1 VPIADIGA
9 VILKHLAPLYMF
21 SFTTTI
27 RKVLLIRSLL
37 VVSTRTAAFP
47 SSRDFNNLHQRSE
60 SAFFAVPYCTS
71 NNQLRIGG
79 LPRNNQYQVLFK
91 PAATFN
97 TMPPKRAASK
107 MSAAATA
114 DDAVSN
120 DDADESK
127 PKPLKG
133 SAATTKKS
141 KVVATEKKETKKKA
155 APKKKATPKEKVAK
169 GAESPSDDDDD
180 AKPKAKKKAAPK
192 KKASPKKKVAKGTE
206 SSSDEEP
213 PKAKKKAT
221 PKKRKSK
228 STTSDSEDDDSSTT
242 KTTKKK
248 KSSSSPK
255 KKAKAADHQRW
266 TERMPL
272 TRLWN
277 PETAMTSKGSY
288 TFTVISWNVA
298 GLRAFIKKQPDA
310 LANLAQRYQADVI
323 CLQEHKLQDVH
334 LDDPKLKIREHFEEK
349 LGGFESHWSYSTT
362 KKGYSGT
369 AMFIRKRG
377 GGGDDASKKGK
388 KQAKIGAFFTSKN
401 KEGDEA
407 TKGDSIGDIPVSH
420 LQPLNVMTE
429 LGLPKHD
436 GEGRTVTAEFPLFHL
451 TNVYVPNSGQK
462 LDRLGYRTEEWDTD
476 FLNKMQQLEKGKPVI
491 WLGDLNVAHNE
502 KDTWNEGAKH
512 LVKSAGTTPQE
523 RASFDQQLGAG
534 FVDAFRHLHQDAMG
548 HYSYWSQRA
557 GNREPNKGL
566 RLDYFI
572 CSKDLMEDDDDRKVV
587 VRDSYMV
594 PDELGSDHCP
604 IVLEIEIKK

>member
-1 VPIADIGA
+1 
-9 VILKHLAPLYMF
+9 LKHLVAPLYMF

-47 SSRDFNNLHQRSE
+47 SSRVFNNLHQRSE
-60 SAFFAVPYCTS
+60 SAFFAVPCCTS
-71 NNQLRIGG
+71 NNQLRIG
-79 LPRNNQYQVLFK
+79 QYQVLFK

-97 TMPPKRAASK
+97 TMRPKRAASK

-114 DDAVSN
+114 DDDVSN
-120 DDADESK
+120 DDKDEST

-155 APKKKATPKEKVAK
+155 APKKEGHTEKEVVK
-169 GAESPSDDDDD
+169 GAESSSDDDDD
-180 AKPKAKKKAAPK
+180 AK
-192 KKASPKKKVAKGTE
+192 
-206 SSSDEEP
+206 

-242 KTTKKK
+242 KKTKKK
-248 KSSSSPK
+248 KSSSSSPK

-310 LANLAQRYQADVI
+310 LANLAERYQADVI

-369 AMFIRKRG
+369 AMFIRKR

-523 RASFDQQLGAG
+523 RASFDRQLGAG

-587 VRDSYMV
+587 VRDSYIV
-594 PDELGSDHCP
+594 PDEVGSDHCP
-604 IVLEIEIKK
+604 IVLEIEMKK

>member
-1 VPIADIGA
+1 
-9 VILKHLAPLYMF
+9 
-21 SFTTTI
+21 
-27 RKVLLIRSLL
+27 
-37 VVSTRTAAFP
+37 
-47 SSRDFNNLHQRSE
+47 
-60 SAFFAVPYCTS
+60 
-71 NNQLRIGG
+71 
-79 LPRNNQYQVLFK
+79 
-91 PAATFN
+91 
-97 TMPPKRAASK
+97 

-114 DDAVSN
+114 DNDDVSN
-120 DDADESK
+120 DDTDESK
-127 PKPLKG
+127 PKALKG
-133 SAATTKKS
+133 SAAAATKKP
-141 KVVATEKKETKKKA
+141 KDAATEKHEPKTKKKT
-155 APKKKATPKEKVAK
+155 ATT
-169 GAESPSDDDDD
+169 
-180 AKPKAKKKAAPK
+180 K
-192 KKASPKKKVAKGTE
+192 KKASPKKKVAKGAE
-206 SSSDEEP
+206 SSSSENDNSDDEKP
-213 PKAKKKAT
+213 KAKAKKKAT
-221 PKKRKSK
+221 PKKRKSN
-228 STTSDSEDDDSSTT
+228 STTSSSSDSEDDNNSTT
-242 KTTKKK
+242 SKKKKTTKKK
-248 KSSSSPK
+248 ASPKK

-266 TERMPL
+266 TERTPL

-277 PETAMTSKGSY
+277 PETAMTSNGSY

-310 LANLAQRYQADVI
+310 LANLAERYQADVI

-377 GGGDDASKKGK
+377 GGGGGDDDASKKGK

-401 KEGDEA
+401 KEDGGA
-407 TKGDSIGDIPVSH
+407 TTGDSIGDIPVSN
-420 LQPLNVMTE
+420 LQPMNVMTE

-436 GEGRTVTAEFPLFHL
+436 GEGRTVTAEFPLFYL

-476 FLNKMQQLEKGKPVI
+476 FLNKMQEFEKGKPVI

-523 RASFDQQLGAG
+523 RASFDRQLGAG

-572 CSKDLMEDDDDRKVV
+572 CSKDLMEDGDGRRVV
-587 VRDSYMV
+587 VRDSYIV

-604 IVLEIEIKK
+604 IVLEIEMKK

>member
-1 VPIADIGA
+1 
-9 VILKHLAPLYMF
+9 
-21 SFTTTI
+21 
-27 RKVLLIRSLL
+27 
-37 VVSTRTAAFP
+37 
-47 SSRDFNNLHQRSE
+47 
-60 SAFFAVPYCTS
+60 
-71 NNQLRIGG
+71 
-79 LPRNNQYQVLFK
+79 
-91 PAATFN
+91 
-97 TMPPKRAASK
+97 
-107 MSAAATA
+107 
-114 DDAVSN
+114 
-120 DDADESK
+120 
-127 PKPLKG
+127 
-133 SAATTKKS
+133 
-141 KVVATEKKETKKKA
+141 
-155 APKKKATPKEKVAK
+155 
-169 GAESPSDDDDD
+169 
-180 AKPKAKKKAAPK
+180 
-192 KKASPKKKVAKGTE
+192 
-206 SSSDEEP
+206 
-213 PKAKKKAT
+213 
-221 PKKRKSK
+221 
-228 STTSDSEDDDSSTT
+228 
-242 KTTKKK
+242 
-248 KSSSSPK
+248 
-255 KKAKAADHQRW
+255 
-266 TERMPL
+266 MPL

-310 LANLAQRYQADVI
+310 LANLAERYQADVI

-377 GGGDDASKKGK
+377 GGDDASKKGK

-407 TKGDSIGDIPVSH
+407 AKGDSIGDIPVSH

-523 RASFDQQLGAG
+523 RASFDRQLGAG

-604 IVLEIEIKK
+604 IVLEIEMKK

>member
-1 VPIADIGA
+1 
-9 VILKHLAPLYMF
+9 
-21 SFTTTI
+21 
-27 RKVLLIRSLL
+27 
-37 VVSTRTAAFP
+37 
-47 SSRDFNNLHQRSE
+47 
-60 SAFFAVPYCTS
+60 
-71 NNQLRIGG
+71 
-79 LPRNNQYQVLFK
+79 
-91 PAATFN
+91 
-97 TMPPKRAASK
+97 MPPKRAASK
-107 MSAAATA
+107 MSAAAA
-114 DDAVSN
+114 AHDVSN
-120 DDADESK
+120 DDTDESK
-127 PKPLKG
+127 TKSLKG
-133 SAATTKKS
+133 SAQES
-141 KVVATEKKETKKKA
+141 KAAATEEKEPKTKKKA
-155 APKKKATPKEKVAK
+155 AT
-169 GAESPSDDDDD
+169 
-180 AKPKAKKKAAPK
+180 K
-192 KKASPKKKVAKGTE
+192 KKASPKKKVVKGAE
-206 SSSDEEP
+206 SPSDGDEK
-213 PKAKKKAT
+213 PKAKKKAS
-221 PKKRKSK
+221 PKKRKTK
-228 STTSDSEDDDSSTT
+228 STTSDTEDDESTT
-242 KTTKKK
+242 KATKKK
-248 KSSSSPK
+248 AKASPK
-255 KKAKAADHQRW
+255 KKAAADHQRW

-298 GLRAFIKKQPDA
+298 GLRAFIKKHPDA
-310 LANLAQRYQADVI
+310 LANLAERYQADVI
-323 CLQEHKLQDVH
+323 CLQEHKLQEVH

-349 LGGFESHWSYSTT
+349 LSGFESHWSYSTT

-377 GGGDDASKKGK
+377 GGGGDGDGASKKGK
-388 KQAKIGAFFTSKN
+388 KQAKLGAFFTSKN
-401 KEGDEA
+401 KEDGEA
-407 TKGDSIGDIPVSH
+407 TKGDSIGDIPVSN

-436 GEGRTVTAEFPLFHL
+436 GEGRTVTAEFPLFYL

-462 LDRLGYRTEEWDTD
+462 LDRLGYRTEEWDKD

-512 LVKSAGTTPQE
+512 LAKSAGTTAEE
-523 RASFDQQLGAG
+523 RASFDRQLNAG

-572 CSKDLMEDDDDRKVV
+572 CSKDLMEDSNGQKVV

-604 IVLEIEIKK
+604 IVLEIEIMK

>member
-1 VPIADIGA
+1 
-9 VILKHLAPLYMF
+9 
-21 SFTTTI
+21 
-27 RKVLLIRSLL
+27 
-37 VVSTRTAAFP
+37 
-47 SSRDFNNLHQRSE
+47 
-60 SAFFAVPYCTS
+60 
-71 NNQLRIGG
+71 
-79 LPRNNQYQVLFK
+79 
-91 PAATFN
+91 
-97 TMPPKRAASK
+97 
-107 MSAAATA
+107 
-114 DDAVSN
+114 
-120 DDADESK
+120 
-127 PKPLKG
+127 
-133 SAATTKKS
+133 
-141 KVVATEKKETKKKA
+141 
-155 APKKKATPKEKVAK
+155 
-169 GAESPSDDDDD
+169 
-180 AKPKAKKKAAPK
+180 
-192 KKASPKKKVAKGTE
+192 
-206 SSSDEEP
+206 
-213 PKAKKKAT
+213 
-221 PKKRKSK
+221 
-228 STTSDSEDDDSSTT
+228 
-242 KTTKKK
+242 
-248 KSSSSPK
+248 
-255 KKAKAADHQRW
+255 
-266 TERMPL
+266 MPL

-310 LANLAQRYQADVI
+310 LANLAERYQADVI

-377 GGGDDASKKGK
+377 GSGGGDDASKKGK

-523 RASFDQQLGAG
+523 RASFDRQLGAG

-604 IVLEIEIKK
+604 IVLEIEMKK

>member
-1 VPIADIGA
+1 
-9 VILKHLAPLYMF
+9 MF

-47 SSRDFNNLHQRSE
+47 SSRVFNNLHQRSE

-79 LPRNNQYQVLFK
+79 LPRNNQYQVLF
-91 PAATFN
+91 N
-97 TMPPKRAASK
+97 TMRPKRAASK

-114 DDAVSN
+114 DDDVSN
-120 DDADESK
+120 DDKDEST

-155 APKKKATPKEKVAK
+155 APTKKATPKNKVAK
-169 GAESPSDDDDD
+169 GA
-180 AKPKAKKKAAPK
+180 
-192 KKASPKKKVAKGTE
+192 E

-213 PKAKKKAT
+213 PKTKKKAT

-242 KTTKKK
+242 KTTKK

-310 LANLAQRYQADVI
+310 LANLAERYQADVI

-377 GGGDDASKKGK
+377 GGDDASKKGK

-407 TKGDSIGDIPVSH
+407 AKGDSIGEIPVSH

-523 RASFDQQLGAG
+523 RASFDRQLGAG

-587 VRDSYMV
+587 VRDSYIV
-594 PDELGSDHCP
+594 PDQLGSDHCP
-604 IVLEIEIKK
+604 IVLEIEMKK